1 MKRTVFVAIA
11 LLGSIFFITASH
23 GKAAEVRG
31 VTDTLIKIGSIGDHT
46 GPTSNFIVPVVEASK
61 NYFRYINDQ
70 GGIHGRKLQL
80 IAEDSRY
87 SIPTSVAAFK
97 KLISKD
103 QVLAILG
110 PVSTGETRVLFRHI
124 EKDKVPS
131 LVYAADRSVM
141 EPYKRYIFPTTSLYD
156 MEWGVVFD
164 YIFNELKPVSP
175 KIASCYPDIES
186 GKVSHRGAEKWAKF
200 FNVKLHTEI
209 IPLSAIDVT
218 SQVLSMKKA
227 GVTHVLIFHVA
238 PPVALL
244 LSELKRFGLNIPVFG
259 ISASTTEDLIK
270 IAGEKAKNFI
280 GASHYSSWYEEN
292 PGAKNMA
299 EISLKYFPDALKLY
313 GVRSYTV
320 GWVRSLVLCEGI
332 KRAGKDLNAESLVG
346 ALETLKDFDT
356 QGLCGPITYTP
367 TMHYVLNYNKVFKT
381 NPASGKFIPITD
393 WRLPPSEK

>member
-1 MKRTVFVAIA
+1 MKRTVFLAIA
-11 LLGSIFFITASH
+11 LLGSFFLIPDSQGQA
-23 GKAAEVRG
+23 GDVRG
-31 VTDTLIKIGSIGDHT
+31 VTDTSIKIGSIGDHT
-46 GPTSNFIVPVVEASK
+46 GPTANFAVPVVEASK

-97 KLISKD
+97 KLIFKD

-110 PVSTGETRVLFRHI
+110 PVSTGETKVLFRHI

-131 LVYAADRSVM
+131 LVYAADRSVI

-164 YIFNELKPVSP
+164 YIFNELKPKNP
-175 KIASCYPDIES
+175 KFSICYVDAES
-186 GKVSHRGAEKWAKF
+186 GKVAMRAAEKWAKF
-200 FNVKLHTEI
+200 FNVKLHTEVI
-209 IPLSAIDVT
+209 SMSTIDLT
-218 SQVLSMKKA
+218 SQVLSMKRA
-227 GVTHVLIFHVA
+227 GITHGLVFHVGPMA
-238 PPVALL
+238 AALL
-244 LSELKRFGLNIPVFG
+244 KGLKSFDFNIPVFG

-280 GASHYSSWYEEN
+280 GTSHYSSWYEET
-292 PGAKNMA
+292 PGTKKMT
-299 EISLKYFPDALKLY
+299 EISMKYNPDVFKSY

-320 GWVRSLVLCEGI
+320 GWVRSLVLCEGM

-381 NPASGKFIPITD
+381 NPVSGKFIPITD